1 MIDGSD
7 AVSKMAFESNGPEVL
22 GVRLQEDKETRNSIL
37 SVFRKMRNSL
47 MARSFGYCSGEILG
61 ALNPRV
67 RLRHPSGGFSGTVAD
82 SNGKRFICGFAVGA
96 VVDLHNAVHLVFRYN
111 L

>member
-37 SVFRKMRNSL
+37 SVFWKMRNSL
-47 MARSFGYCSGEILG
+47 MARSFGYCSGEILW
-61 ALNPRV
+61 A
-67 RLRHPSGGFSGTVAD
+67 VASSSSEASKWWFQWD
-82 SNGKRFICGFAVGA
+82 GCG
-96 VVDLHNAVHLVFRYN
+96 
-111 L
+111 